1 MFGCNPPKP
10 PPPIDYAAAATA
22 QGAANLKSGL
32 QTTSLSNPNI
42 YTPSGNQTVTYDTTT
57 NPDMPQATVT
67 QTLTPEGQATFE
79 QQQKVEHSLA
89 DLAGTGVTTAQNVLN
104 KPFEYAGPDIQTS
117 LAAPG
122 ALNYGPTAGQYG
134 LAGGGPAAGQ
144 YGQAKGIDAGLYG
157 SAKQN
162 LDLSNVAAM
171 PVNAGMTGQAA
182 IMSRLQPQIAQ
193 QGAATAQQL
202 ANQGITPG
210 SEAYNNAMRTQ
221 QNQFNDLYTQ
231 AALQGINLDMSA
243 NNQGYGQ
250 ALSSAGLYNA
260 GLGQNF
266 GQGVTAQEMQN
277 AAIGQNFGEAQ
288 SAQQAQNAAI
298 AQNYGQGATSAGLYN
313 QAQHQQYNQGLQA
326 AQFGNNA
333 AQQSLAQQLQL
344 RNQPLNEINAL
355 MSGSQ
360 IQMPSFQ
367 GYQGANV
374 AAAPVF
380 QGAQA
385 GAQQAQDTYGQQM
398 AAYNAKMGAL
408 GSAVGGIAGMIQP
421 IKLSDRRLKSNII
434 KIGEH
439 PLGIGIYE
447 YDIFGQ
453 RDVGVMAQE
462 VERVKPEAVVYRPD
476 GYLMVNY
483 GAL

>member
-1 MFGCNPPKP
+1 MCCKKPQPPAP
-10 PPPIDYAAAATA
+10 TDYTAAATA
-22 QGAANLKSGL
+22 QGAANLKGGL
-32 QTTSLSNPNI
+32 QTASLSNPNV
-42 YTPSGNQTVTYDTTT
+42 YTPSGSQTVTYDTTT
-57 NPDMPQATVT
+57 NPDMPQATVR

-89 DLAGTGVTTAQNVLN
+89 DLAATGVTTAQNVLN

-277 AAIGQNFGEAQ
+277 AAIGQNFGQGQA
-288 SAQQAQNAAI
+288 AQQAQNAAI

-313 QAQHQQYNQGLQA
+313 QAQNQKYNQGLQA

-333 AQQSLAQQLQL
+333 AQQALAQQLQL

-367 GYQGANV
+367 GYQSANV

-408 GSAVGGIAGMIQP
+408 GAIGGAGLGMFSFG
-421 IKLSDRRLKSNII
+421 KSDIRLKSNIVR
-434 KIGEH
+434 IGEH

-447 YDIFGQ
+447 YDIDGH

-462 VERVKPEAVVYRPD
+462 VLTVKPEAVAMHED